1 MSHPNVCA
9 VIFVVASLFSLG
21 ANALGQS
28 REDKVRNDR
37 LRVSKS
43 GLWHYNDL
51 DAGFEEALRTNKPL
65 MVVFRCIPCVECVKL
80 DDDLLEQNDSVVESM
95 RKFVR
100 VRQISTNGIDL
111 NRYQF
116 DFDQSF
122 SVMFFH
128 PDGTLL
134 GRFGTRS
141 HHTEWENDVSIAGL
155 GAAMKQVLEWHSN
168 FDSVRD
174 SLAKKQSTNL
184 KHIPV
189 ASPEKYPT
197 LERFPPSFDLANVTI
212 KNCIHC
218 HQVGEAQKSFALSE
232 SKTESLPMDLLFP
245 YPHPKILGLILDV
258 DTCATVK
265 EVVADSIA
273 HRAGFKAGDK
283 IVRFD
288 DQPIISLA
296 DLQWVLHLK
305 PNTAIAIPVTFLRDG
320 KSTTVSLNLSDD
332 WKASG
337 DISWRASSWEL
348 RRLVLGGMVLKEL
361 DKSERQKL
369 GIADG
374 AMALGIGHVGQ
385 YAPHNR
391 AKLAGL
397 QKEDVVVS
405 VLGKKNLTR
414 EVDIIRFLLDQRQT
428 VKQIPI
434 DVLRAGK
441 PMSFELK

>member
-1 MSHPNVCA
+1 MSRANVFA
-9 VIFVVASLFSLG
+9 VVFVVASMFSLG
-21 ANALGQS
+21 VDALGQS
-28 REDKVRNDR
+28 REEKVRNDR

-51 DAGFEEALRTNKPL
+51 DAGFDEALRTNKPL

-95 RKFVR
+95 KKFVR
-100 VRQISTNGIDL
+100 VRQISNNGIDL

-141 HHTEWENDVSIAGL
+141 HRTEWEDDVSIAGL

-174 SLAKKQSTNL
+174 SLAKKQSSNL
-184 KHIPV
+184 THIPV

-232 SKTESLPMDLLFP
+232 SKTDSLPMDLLFP
-245 YPHPKILGLILDV
+245 YPHPKILGLMLDV
-258 DTCATVK
+258 NTCATVK
-265 EVVADSIA
+265 EVAEDSLA
-273 HRAGFKAGDK
+273 HRAGLKAGDK

-305 PNTAIAIPVTFLRDG
+305 PNTANAIPVTLLRDG
-320 KSTTVSLNLSDD
+320 KPTTVSLSLPDD
-332 WKASG
+332 WKALG
-337 DISWRASSWEL
+337 DISWR
-348 RRLVLGGMVLKEL
+348 MVLKEL
-361 DKSERQKL
+361 DKSERQEL

-374 AMALGIGHVGQ
+374 ATALRIGHVGQ

-391 AKLAGL
+391 AMLAGL
-397 QKEDVVVS
+397 QKDDVVVS
-405 VLGKKNLTR
+405 VLGKRNFTR

-428 VKQIPI
+428 VKQVPI
-434 DVLRAGK
+434 EALRAGK

>member
-1 MSHPNVCA
+1 MSRTNVCA
-9 VIFVVASLFSLG
+9 VIFIVTSLFSLG
-21 ANALGQS
+21 ANAFGQS
-28 REDKVRNDR
+28 REEKVRNDR

-51 DAGFEEALRTNKPL
+51 DAGFAEALRTNKPL

-141 HHTEWENDVSIAGL
+141 HQTEWEDDVSIAGL
-155 GAAMKQVLEWHSN
+155 GAAMKQVLEWHAN

-174 SLAKKQSTNL
+174 SLAKKQSSNL

-189 ASPEKYPT
+189 GSPEKYPT
-197 LERFPPSFDLANVTI
+197 LERFPASFDLANVTI

-218 HQVGEAQKSFALSE
+218 HQVGEAQKSFAWSE
-232 SKTESLPMDLLFP
+232 SEMESIPMDLLFP
-245 YPHPKILGLILDV
+245 YPHPKILGLIFDV
-258 DTCATVK
+258 NTCATVK
-265 EVVADSIA
+265 EVAEDSIA
-273 HRAGFKAGDK
+273 HHAGLKAGDR

-288 DQPIISLA
+288 DQPIISIA
-296 DLQWVLHLK
+296 DLQWVLNLK
-305 PNTAIAIPVTFLRDG
+305 PNTDIAIPVSLLRDG
-320 KSTTVSLNLSDD
+320 KPMTVSLSLPDD
-332 WKASG
+332 WKALG

-348 RRLVLGGMVLKEL
+348 RRLVLGGMVLKEI
-361 DKSERQKL
+361 DKSERQNL
-369 GIADG
+369 GIADE
-374 AMALGIGHVGQ
+374 ATALRIGHVGQ
-385 YAPHNR
+385 YSPHNR

-397 QKEDVVVS
+397 QKDDVVVS
-405 VLGKKNLTR
+405 VLGKKNFMR
-414 EVDIIRFLLDQRQT
+414 EVDIIRFLLDQRHT

-434 DVLRAGK
+434 EVLRAGK
-441 PMSFELK
+441 PMTFELN